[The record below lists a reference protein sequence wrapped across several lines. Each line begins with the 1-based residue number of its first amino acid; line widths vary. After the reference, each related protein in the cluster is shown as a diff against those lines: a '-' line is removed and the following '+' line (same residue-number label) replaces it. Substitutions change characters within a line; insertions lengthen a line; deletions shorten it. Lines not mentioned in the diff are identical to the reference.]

1 MGFGYCMTVV
11 IIRLGFKMSSWRYKQ
26 KLELQQHLYDT
37 AIELFKEQG
46 YDKTSVIQVC
56 KKAGVAKG
64 TFFNYF
70 TSKEAVLSQYM
81 RLITAKALKNSQKS
95 VSEDVQHNLLS
106 AMLNLFK
113 QARDN
118 QSLFFVVCR
127 VSPQS
132 EELQI
137 EETKLDDDI
146 EGYFHQVLS
155 QAVESNQLSK
165 SLEVDVLT
173 SLLVAALTA
182 TAHEWARKGDEFNPE
197 LQIERRVNF
206 LLKSARL
213 SKV

>member
-1 MGFGYCMTVV
+1 
-11 IIRLGFKMSSWRYKQ
+11 MSSWREKQ

-46 YDKTSVIQVC
+46 YDETSVIQVC

-70 TSKEAVLSQYM
+70 TNKEAVLSQYM
-81 RLITAKALKNSQKS
+81 RLITAAALENSHQS
-95 VSEDVQHNLLS
+95 SSEDVQHNLLS

-113 QARDN
+113 QAREN

-132 EELQI
+132 EELHI

-165 SLEVDVLT
+165 SLEVEVLT

-206 LLKSARL
+206 LLKSA
-213 SKV
+213 KTE